1 MYNKRIKSAKK
12 YSNVTIFDRR
22 EKDAALRQ
30 RLRHGLISNKNFN
43 HNYLSSGHHKSTA
56 KIKQFKNYFPTLS
69 TNQETNTLQ
78 NFFSIR
84 DKCITINNCSLIS
97 KKTTRPCTANYKK
110 YFFDNKSPFV
120 TETFVISPS
129 RKNLYS
135 IKKNYNRN
143 NINSTIQEKNKRINT
158 NFNCYN
164 KNVDIINDDIDIS
177 EKEYINFSKTENAD
191 ILKTFK
197 VKNNQFFSPKHK
209 KGKSNPIRDLKKYQN
224 ICYNKTIEKKT
235 KQLNRKKEVGQELV
249 FKGKEMQL
257 IQYISKLKLE
267 KTIRIKENFQSQLDY
282 FDQLKNSLYSYKK
295 LFNAEFFDKMTDYI
309 KFLNYKK
316 DLENVY
322 STQLEEEKF
331 AISREIFRINNKKEK
346 LQHEKD
352 NIMRWIFFQ
361 IRIKERKLKLP
372 FYYKIILEN
381 NFQKIISEK
390 KEKNNDKNNKKDE
403 DIFKS
408 NRYSSP
414 LKNNK
419 NIHKIRNSVKSS
431 NLSVTPSKTK
441 KFDNIKNKFSINN
454 FNNNFNN
461 KEIFYYAEFNI
472 EDPKF
477 EEELIKIN
485 KYKENLIFHDCEELE
500 EQFKFLENKIITL
513 INYYNH
519 LKKQLFNFK
528 KELVLI
534 KTEKQK
540 IENENVSRIKT
551 KEHEKNEIYKDT
563 ENKQYTID
571 TIKSKSSII
580 KRRLRKRIK
589 SANIFKINRPL
600 TKNSLS
606 NKVNILFE
614 NCKRVNT
621 CNDNDIFN
629 EIKISKKKNKVGK
642 GGEIILKLKFVE
654 RVTDFLCGEYEKIT
668 KGNSIKKKKVLK
680 KIIYEIEKKHKI
692 KNYEI
697 QKQKKLE
704 RELELLNKIE
714 EKNKKI
720 YFLPYK
726 KVDYA
731 AEEMFKEKQEIK
743 KNLETISNDPDVMNF
758 LSD

>member
-164 KNVDIINDDIDIS
+164 KNVDVINDDIDIS
-177 EKEYINFSKTENAD
+177 GREYINFSKTENAD

-209 KGKSNPIRDLKKYQN
+209 KGKSNPIKDLKKYQN

-381 NFQKIISEK
+381 NMEKIISYKREK
-390 KEKNNDKNNKKDE
+390 SNEINIKKD
-403 DIFKS
+403 D
-408 NRYSSP
+408 SP
-414 LKNNK
+414 SKNNK
-419 NIHKIRNSVKSS
+419 NPSS
-431 NLSVTPSKTK
+431 SRSKK
-441 KFDNIKNKFSINN
+441 VYIKN
-454 FNNNFNN
+454 
-461 KEIFYYAEFNI
+461 
-472 EDPKF
+472 
-477 EEELIKIN
+477 EE
-485 KYKENLIFHDCEELE
+485 
-500 EQFKFLENKIITL
+500 
-513 INYYNH
+513 
-519 LKKQLFNFK
+519 
-528 KELVLI
+528 V
-534 KTEKQK
+534 
-540 IENENVSRIKT
+540 
-551 KEHEKNEIYKDT
+551 
-563 ENKQYTID
+563 
-571 TIKSKSSII
+571 
-580 KRRLRKRIK
+580 
-589 SANIFKINRPL
+589 
-600 TKNSLS
+600 
-606 NKVNILFE
+606 
-614 NCKRVNT
+614 
-621 CNDNDIFN
+621 
-629 EIKISKKKNKVGK
+629 
-642 GGEIILKLKFVE
+642 
-654 RVTDFLCGEYEKIT
+654 
-668 KGNSIKKKKVLK
+668 
-680 KIIYEIEKKHKI
+680 
-692 KNYEI
+692 
-697 QKQKKLE
+697 
-704 RELELLNKIE
+704 
-714 EKNKKI
+714 
-720 YFLPYK
+720 
-726 KVDYA
+726 
-731 AEEMFKEKQEIK
+731 
-743 KNLETISNDPDVMNF
+743 
-758 LSD
+758 